1 VNKYLCMYR
10 GKKIVILAE
19 TTYRAQTLAQQAF
32 KAKRGYDVVV
42 CLVEV
47 DGREVTH
54 STASI

>member
-1 VNKYLCMYR
+1 MYR